1 MRDLVCHF
9 KSCNMNAIA
18 IILITIITVIV
29 IIVGLIIGFTPS
41 KHYSN
46 NYDNSNKVEIKSNFR
61 IELENNLSKYRK
73 FTFELSKN
81 KTYPIELRNFDSIK
95 FVDERNLIIFHVYGD
110 KYLDIEY
117 NSNEDY
123 LYEKNR
129 MLNQYEKY
137 KQSLEDLY
145 KYYPPHEEQNED
157 YGWDHCDDC
166 Y

>member
-1 MRDLVCHF
+1 MKEISIVL
-9 KSCNMNAIA
+9 IA
-18 IILITIITVIV
+18 IIFIFIIISVLIVY
-29 IIVGLIIGFTPS
+29 LIP
-41 KHYSN
+41 
-46 NYDNSNKVEIKSNFR
+46 DNWFSYKNDKVDKDQIETKSNFR
-61 IELENNLSKYRK
+61 VELENNLSKYRK